1 MKDFLPRHANLRSD
15 LQRSPTKFDVVVS
28 IRNPSLGE
36 VETGSLE
43 LTLSQP
49 CQIGELLVQ

>member
-1 MKDFLPRHANLRSD
+1 MKDLLPRHANLGSD
-15 LQRSPTKFDVVVS
+15 LQWSHTKFDVVVS
-28 IRNPSLGE
+28 ICNPSRGK